1 MLEKLKYEPHGGFR
15 ELICLQH
22 KQKKTISNVQLV
34 NRHVKK

>member
-22 KQKKTISNVQLV
+22 KQKNQNLMSSW
-34 NRHVKK
+34 

>member
-22 KQKKTISNVQLV
+22 KEKPISNVQLV
-34 NRHVKK
+34 NRHVK